1 MGKKILVGVLLVA
14 GMLSGCSSDKF
25 SAERLHDELTDY
37 VGKKDCRIGIAVIY
51 DGDNVSVNGTEYFP
65 MLSVYKFPQ
74 AIAAGK
80 IFAKLDITPDDTIK
94 ISSSLILPDTW
105 SPMRDRYGIGNIK
118 LPLGEVLSYSLM
130 MSDNNACDII
140 FDMMGGVEIADDLIK
155 SLGYEDINLANTEA
169 EMNADPGLC
178 YNNSATPVA
187 LASLMADFYNTI
199 YSESDWMRTIKA
211 NLELCET
218 GKERI
223 SAAEFDGET
232 LVGHK
237 TGTGPKDEDG
247 KLMAVNDVGYV
258 EFSNGDSYTIA
269 VLVTHSPYSM
279 PETERIIAEI
289 SEIVR
294 RNIQTD
300 KN

>member
-1 MGKKILVGVLLVA
+1 MVNKFLVI
-14 GMLSGCSSDKF
+14 GMLAAVMFSGCGSDKF
-25 SAERLHDELTDY
+25 SAERLHDELTGY
-37 VGKKDCRIGIAVIY
+37 VEKKDCRIGIAVIY
-51 DGDNVSVNGTEYFP
+51 NGDTVSVNGNENFP

-80 IFAKLDITPDDTIK
+80 ILAKLDITPDDTIE

-105 SPMRDRYGIGNIK
+105 SPMRDRYEINDIR
-118 LPLGEVLSYSLM
+118 LPLGEVLSYSIM

-140 FDMMGGVEIADDLIK
+140 FDMIGGVEIADDLIK
-155 SLGYEDINLANTEA
+155 SLGYKDISLANTEA
-169 EMNADPGLC
+169 EMNADPMLC

-187 LASLMADFYNTI
+187 LASLMADFYSTM
-199 YSESDWMRTIKA
+199 YDESDWMRTIKA

-223 SAAEFDGET
+223 SAAGFDGET
-232 LVGHK
+232 LIGHK
-237 TGTGPKDEDG
+237 TGTGPKDEEG

-258 EFSNGDSYTIA
+258 EFSNGESYMIA

-279 PETERIIAEI
+279 SETERIIAEI

-294 RNIQTD
+294 RNIQPD